1 MRRNRFLTEGGR
13 GSCENLGG
21 QVGSV
26 RSVAPLKD
34 RNRLV
39 CSPVFVLVFQRQLR
53 TGSSDKRDCGGP
65 HHSRGTKRF
74 ESVLADGCFSRYVPG
89 CRPYGAAVT
98 RASERMEQPVPM
110 VQSEAT
116 VPSLSTDALSMK
128 ILLQNLKPVRY
139 TGHPLALIQRTGYLL
154 DWTRERWD
162 QAASE
167 LADVH
172 RPGRALPADIGQL
185 INARVT

>member
-1 MRRNRFLTEGGR
+1 MSTNRFLTEGARERVKIWGAR
-13 GSCENLGG
+13 LDPCH
-21 QVGSV
+21 QV
-26 RSVAPLKD
+26 AALKD

-39 CSPVFVLVFQRQLR
+39 CSPVFVLVFQGQLR

-185 INARVT
+185 MNARVT